1 MNIFDKLQI
10 KSIER
15 MVIYNAQ
22 TGQVVHVIDNPQIS
36 SFHSEYEFEFNEK
49 AYYGGFDLEK
59 TEEKST

>member
-22 TGQVVHVIDNPQIS
+22 TGQVVHVIDNP
-36 SFHSEYEFEFNEK
+36 
-49 AYYGGFDLEK
+49 
-59 TEEKST
+59 

>member
-15 MVIYNAQ
+15 LIIYNAQ

-36 SFHSEYEFEFNEK
+36 SFHPEYEFEFNEK
-49 AYYGGFDLEK
+49 VYYGGFDLAEG
-59 TEEKST
+59 EEVK